1 MQVPSRWYN
10 IVPDLPIPLPPPMD
24 PADRESSSIELLNRI
39 MPTEVVRQQFSMDRW
54 IDIPDRIRE
63 LYENFGR
70 PTPLMRARRLE
81 ERINTRS
88 KIFFKYEGALPTG
101 SHKLN
106 AAIPQAYYAQ
116 ADGAKEVVTETG
128 AGQWGAAVSL
138 AARAAGIAS
147 TVFMVRSSYNQ
158 KAQRRN
164 LMEIYGAR
172 VIPSP
177 SGETEFGKS
186 LAPDSPGSLGM
197 AMSEAIEYAVKTG
210 SKYLVGSV
218 LEIVLMYQSVI
229 GLESI
234 EQFKAIGVVP
244 DTLIGCVGGG
254 SNFAGFT
261 YPFIGSGIAQR
272 YIAVGPT
279 EVPKFSSGTYRYDFP
294 DTAGILPMIKMITLG
309 SEFEPPPIYSGGLRY
324 HGVAPTLSIL
334 IRQGIV
340 SSREYGE
347 ERSAQAAR
355 VFAEA
360 QGIIPA
366 LESSHAVAAAID
378 EAKEADRAGTSRV
391 IAFNMSGHG
400 LLELDNY
407 MKIYGEM

>member
-10 IVPDLPIPLPPPMD
+10 IVPDLPAPLPPPMD
-24 PADRESSSIELLNRI
+24 PADRDSSSIELLNRI
-39 MPTEVVRQQFSMDRW
+39 MPAEVVRQQFSMERW
-54 IDIPDRIRE
+54 IDIPEGIRE

-116 ADGAKEVVTETG
+116 ADGANEVVTETG
-128 AGQWGAAVSL
+128 AGQWGLAVSL

-158 KAQRRN
+158 KPQRRN
-164 LMEIYGAR
+164 LMKIYGAR
-172 VIPSP
+172 VVPSP

-186 LAPDSPGSLGM
+186 IAPDSPGSLGI
-197 AMSEAIEYAVKTG
+197 AMSEAIEYAIRTG

-218 LEIVLMYQSVI
+218 LEVVLMYQSVI

-234 EQFKAIGVVP
+234 EQFKEMGVVP

-254 SNFAGFT
+254 SNFAGFA
-261 YPFIGSGIAQR
+261 YPFIASGIAQR

-294 DTAGILPMIKMITLG
+294 DTAGILPMLKMITLG
-309 SEFEPPPIYSGGLRY
+309 PEFEPPPIYSGGLRY

-340 SSREYGE
+340 STKEYGE

-360 QGIIPA
+360 QGIMPA

-378 EAKEADRAGTSRV
+378 EAKEADRVGISRV

>member
-10 IVPDLPIPLPPPMD
+10 IVPDLPAPLPPPMD
-24 PADRESSSIELLNRI
+24 PADRDSSSIELLNRI

-106 AAIPQAYYAQ
+106 AAIPQAYYAR
-116 ADGAKEVVTETG
+116 ADGANEVVTETG
-128 AGQWGAAVSL
+128 AGQWGLAVSL
-138 AARAAGIAS
+138 AARAVGIES
-147 TVFMVRSSYNQ
+147 TVFMVRSSYSQ

-164 LMEIYGAR
+164 LMKIYGAR
-172 VIPSP
+172 VFPSP

-186 LAPDSPGSLGM
+186 LVSDSPGSLGI
-197 AMSEAIEYAVKTG
+197 AMSEAIEYALKTG

-218 LEIVLMYQSVI
+218 LEVVLMYQSVI

-234 EQFKAIGVVP
+234 EQFKEMGVVP

-254 SNFAGFT
+254 SNFAGFA
-261 YPFIGSGIAQR
+261 YPFIASGIAQR

-309 SEFEPPPIYSGGLRY
+309 SGFEPPPIYSGGLRY

-334 IRQGIV
+334 IRHGIV
-340 SSREYGE
+340 STREYGE

-360 QGIIPA
+360 QGIMPA

-378 EAKEADRAGTSRV
+378 EAREADRAGTSRV

-400 LLELDNY
+400 MLELDNY
-407 MKIYGEM
+407 IKIYGEM

>member
-1 MQVPSRWYN
+1 MQVPARWYN
-10 IVPDLPIPLPPPMD
+10 IIPDLPLPLPPPMD
-24 PADRESSSIELLNRI
+24 PADREDSSIELLNRI
-39 MPTEVVRQQFSMDRW
+39 LPAEVVRQQFSIEKW
-54 IDIPDRIRE
+54 IDIPDKIKE

-70 PTPLMRARRLE
+70 PTPLLRARRLE
-81 ERINTRS
+81 EKINTKSR
-88 KIFFKYEGALPTG
+88 IFFKYEGALPTG

-106 AAIPQAYYAQ
+106 AAIPQAYYAK
-116 ADGAKEVVTETG
+116 KEGIERVVTETG

-138 AARAAGIAS
+138 AAKAVGIES
-147 TVFMVRSSYNQ
+147 TVFMVKSSYDQ
-158 KAQRRN
+158 KAQRRS

-177 SGETEFGKS
+177 STETAFGRS
-186 LAPDSPGSLGM
+186 LTVSSPGSLGM
-197 AMSEAIEYAVKTG
+197 AMSEAIEYALKTG
-210 SKYLVGSV
+210 AKYLVGSV
-218 LEIVLMYQSVI
+218 LEVVLMYQSII

-234 EQFKAIGVVP
+234 GQFDNIGVVP

-261 YPFIGSGIAQR
+261 YPFIGSEIAEK

-309 SEFEPPPIYSGGLRY
+309 SDFEPPPIYSGGLRY
-324 HGVAPTLSIL
+324 HGVAPTLSML
-334 IRQGIV
+334 IRQGKVI
-340 SSREYGE
+340 SEEYGE
-347 ERSAQAAR
+347 ERSAEAAKI
-355 VFAEA
+355 FAEM
-360 QGIIPA
+360 QGIVPA

-378 EAKEADRAGTSRV
+378 EAREADMVGDSKV

-407 MKIYGEM
+407 RKIYGDK